1 MSDDIVYYNLTIG
14 TDNNALNNQSLAA
27 IIAQNTLPIIDNPKD
42 YYGSIVRLSIPQFE
56 IPNFYFDVET
66 DANGNVPDI
75 NRGVYKFTIGW
86 GSISAGGQITSIAS
100 NTQNVIWVQQ
110 DFTAIVPK
118 VGVPP
123 TQSSYYFGYSYE
135 EIIDQ
140 WNTALASAY
149 SVVQAAVGAPLI
161 ANKPPFFV
169 YDATTQLISLYS
181 PQAWSEF
188 STSGNFLQIYFNDIM
203 EPLMTGFSYNSYLNP
218 IKTDLFYVK
227 SYPNSTTP
235 TNNVTINGTN
245 YIRLTQQYN
254 GFAYWNMLRNISVS
268 TSMPVV
274 QEGYFIGSDNN
285 RLGQNVILQSTLTDY
300 LQDLDQ
306 GASSAGVGGGQ
317 FIYNAS
323 SLWRLFCFNNSNPLY
338 NISASIYFTDK
349 NNNVWPLTLFSGQD
363 ISIKFMFIKKH
374 LVSNLLK
381 NKI

>member
-1 MSDDIVYYNLTIG
+1 
-14 TDNNALNNQSLAA
+14 
-27 IIAQNTLPIIDNPKD
+27 
-42 YYGSIVRLSIPQFE
+42 
-56 IPNFYFDVET
+56 
-66 DANGNVPDI
+66 
-75 NRGVYKFTIGW
+75 
-86 GSISAGGQITSIAS
+86 
-100 NTQNVIWVQQ
+100 
-110 DFTAIVPK
+110 
-118 VGVPP
+118 
-123 TQSSYYFGYSYE
+123 
-135 EIIDQ
+135 
-140 WNTALASAY
+140 
-149 SVVQAAVGAPLI
+149 
-161 ANKPPFFV
+161 
-169 YDATTQLISLYS
+169 
-181 PQAWSEF
+181 
-188 STSGNFLQIYFNDIM
+188 
-203 EPLMTGFSYNSYLNP
+203 MTGFSYNSYLNP

-254 GFAYWNMLRNISVS
+254 GFSYWNMLRNISVS

-300 LQDLDQ
+300 LQDLDP
-306 GASSAGVGGGQ
+306 GASAGVAGGQ

>member
-14 TDNNALNNQSLAA
+14 TDNSALNNQSLAS
-27 IIAQNTLPIIDNPKD
+27 ISAQNSQSIIDNPKD

-75 NRGVYKFTIGW
+75 NTGVYKFTVGW
-86 GSISAGGQITSIAS
+86 GTISTTGVINLIAS
-100 NTQNVIWVQQ
+100 NSQNVRWVQQ
-110 DFTAIVPK
+110 DFTAPVPK

-135 EIIDQ
+135 EVIDQ
-140 WNTALASAY
+140 WNTAISNAY
-149 SVVQAAVGAPLI
+149 SVVQAAVGSPLI

-181 PQAWSEF
+181 PQVWSEF
-188 STSGNFLQIYFNDIM
+188 STSGNFLQIYFNDIT
-203 EPLMTGFSYNSYLNP
+203 EPLMTGFTYNAYLNP
-218 IKTDLFYVK
+218 TKTDLFYVK
-227 SYPNSTTP
+227 SYPNSSTP

-245 YIRLTQQYN
+245 YIKITQQYN
-254 GFAYWNMLRNISVS
+254 GLAYWNMLRNIFIT
-268 TSMPVV
+268 TSMPVT
-274 QEGYFIGSDNN
+274 QEGYFEGSNQN
-285 RLGQNVILQSTLTDY
+285 KLGQNILLQSTLTDY
-300 LQDLDQ
+300 IPDLSQ
-306 GASSAGVGGGQ
+306 SNQAGVAGSQ
-317 FIYNAS
+317 FIYNAP

-349 NNNVWPLTLFSGQD
+349 NNNIWPLTLFTGQA

-374 LVSNLLK
+374 LISNLLK
-381 NKI
+381 DKV